1 MGHMTTGEQQ
11 IRSLLGRM
19 PGRDRTVVLI
29 RHSKRPSLAAV
40 PYDRRPEVELTPEG
54 ITMAREFGNSL
65 YDLIGD
71 RRIYLL
77 HTAAK
82 RCQMTARALE
92 EGLSSRGPT
101 LTMIRSDPEIRDP
114 IVDLEKF
121 RDVRESFGWQGMIKN
136 WLGRRIDIGILED
149 PETYAGMIVKLLLD
163 CDYLDSGDVLITVA
177 HDITLF
183 PLIHSY
189 FGRCLTT
196 IGYMNGIV
204 MRSDGDRTEIG
215 FEEEIVSL
223 SSVR

>member
-1 MGHMTTGEQQ
+1 MTTGKMQVM
-11 IRSLLGRM
+11 SLLERM
-19 PGRDRTVVLI
+19 PVRDRTIVLI
-29 RHSKRPSLAAV
+29 RHSKRPSLASV
-40 PYDRRPEVELTPEG
+40 PYDKRPGVELTPEG
-54 ITMAREFGNSL
+54 IRMAREFGNAL
-65 YDLIGD
+65 YDLIGE

-92 EGLSSRGPT
+92 EGLSSRGPAI
-101 LTMIRSDPEIRDP
+101 TMIRADPEIRDP

-121 RDVRESFGWQGMIKN
+121 RDVRESLGWQGMIQN
-136 WLGRRIDIGILED
+136 WLGRRIDPGILED
-149 PETYAGMIVKLLLD
+149 PETYANMIVKILLD

-183 PLIHSY
+183 PLIHTY

-196 IGYMNGIV
+196 IGFMNGIV
-204 MRSDGDRTEIG
+204 MKADGDRTEIG
-215 FEEEIVSL
+215 FEEEIMRL

>member
-1 MGHMTTGEQQ
+1 MTTGEMQV
-11 IRSLLGRM
+11 RSLLERM
-19 PGRDRTVVLI
+19 PGRDRTIVLI
-29 RHSKRPSLAAV
+29 RHSKRPSLASV
-40 PYDRRPEVELTPEG
+40 PYDRRPGVGLTPEG

-65 YDLIGD
+65 YDLIGE

-92 EGLSSRGPT
+92 EGLSSRGPAI
-101 LTMIRSDPEIRDP
+101 TMIRADPEIRDP

-121 RDVRESFGWQGMIKN
+121 RDVRESLGWQGMIKN
-136 WLGRRIDIGILED
+136 WLGRKIDPGILED
-149 PETYAGMIVKLLLD
+149 PETYANMIVRMLLD

-183 PLIHSY
+183 PLIHTY
-189 FGRCLTT
+189 FRRCLTT
-196 IGYMNGIV
+196 IGFMNGVV
-204 MRSDGDRTEIG
+204 MRSDGDRTDIG

-223 SSVR
+223 PSIR

>member
-1 MGHMTTGEQQ
+1 
-11 IRSLLGRM
+11 
-19 PGRDRTVVLI
+19 
-29 RHSKRPSLAAV
+29 
-40 PYDRRPEVELTPEG
+40 
-54 ITMAREFGNSL
+54 
-65 YDLIGD
+65 
-71 RRIYLL
+71 
-77 HTAAK
+77 
-82 RCQMTARALE
+82 
-92 EGLSSRGPT
+92 
-101 LTMIRSDPEIRDP
+101 
-114 IVDLEKF
+114 
-121 RDVRESFGWQGMIKN
+121 
-136 WLGRRIDIGILED
+136 
-149 PETYAGMIVKLLLD
+149 LLLD